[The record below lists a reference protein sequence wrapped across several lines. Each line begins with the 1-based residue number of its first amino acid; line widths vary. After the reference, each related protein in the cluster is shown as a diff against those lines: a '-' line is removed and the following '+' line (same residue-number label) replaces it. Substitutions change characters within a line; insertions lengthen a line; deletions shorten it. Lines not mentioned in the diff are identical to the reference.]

1 MFLQKNDMPSTIYGW
16 KIEQIIE
23 GDDTILQI
31 AMAAAEEE
39 VRSYLTGNYKRE
51 WGDGRLQYDVDAI
64 FSATGTARNP
74 LILKHCVV
82 IAKWWLVD
90 LSNADIIME
99 QARERYDR
107 SVDWLKQLSRG
118 DINLSSLPT
127 IDEDDVDPDRQP
139 FAFGSRKKFNHEI
152 N

>member
-1 MFLQKNDMPSTIYGW
+1 MFLEEEDMGSTLYGYQ
-16 KIEQIIE
+16 IEQITG
-23 GDDTILQI
+23 GDDTILLT
-31 AMAAAEEE
+31 AMAAAEDE
-39 VRSYLTGNYKRE
+39 VRSYLTGNWKRE
-51 WGDGRLQYDVDAI
+51 WGDGRLQYNVDKI
-64 FSATGTARNP
+64 LSAEGDDRNA

-99 QARERYDR
+99 QATARYDR

-118 DINLSSLPT
+118 DINLGNLPVLEP
-127 IDEDDVDPDRQP
+127 DEIDPDRKP
-139 FAFGSRKKFNHEI
+139 FSFGSRKKFNHEI